1 MRWNLPVRVI
11 KIGSCTLDP
20 GNLASDEGVAIKN
33 ELGVGGGSTVTMI
46 CEQNNILLID
56 TGFEREGDLSAANK
70 VYNGRV
76 LAEMLARHDIAPE
89 AVTKVFV
96 THCHGDHVGGLEIFS
111 RARWYCHHQAREDFP
126 EAWQAKFIGVQAGDE
141 LLPRATVLHTPGHTP
156 WHCSILWTD
165 PARKIRIA
173 ICGDAIIN
181 LAWLQSGLVWRWN
194 RDFAGAEP
202 ARESTG
208 KLLQQADLLIPGH
221 GQPFFATPRLLRLW
235 PSLGPC

>member
-20 GNLASDEGVAIKN
+20 GNLASDEDVAIKN

-46 CEQNNILLID
+46 REPDDILLID
-56 TGFEREGDLSAANK
+56 TGFAREWDLSEANREANRQAMK
-70 VYNGRV
+70 
-76 LAEMLARHDIAPE
+76 AMLALHGLSPQE
-89 AVTKVFV
+89 VTKVFV
-96 THCHGDHVGGLEIFS
+96 THCHGDHVGGIEFFS
-111 RARWYCHHQAREDFP
+111 RARWYCHHPARVDLP
-126 EAWQAKFIGVQAGDE
+126 EGLQSKFIGVQAGDE
-141 LLPRATVLHTPGHTP
+141 LLPRAVVLHTPGHTA
-156 WHCSILWTD
+156 WHCSVLWTD

-181 LAWLQSGLVWRWN
+181 LAWLQSGLIWRWN
-194 RDFAGAEP
+194 SDFAGVEP
-202 ARESTG
+202 ALESIG

-235 PSLGPC
+235 QSPGP